1 MNTFG
6 LPSLAPF
13 LEAPGDPAV
22 PWRQWR
28 EDFEIFLQATEMN
41 AKPPA
46 QRKAI
51 LLQCLGVEGRRVFRT
66 LKTTSKGGEPD
77 DYTYALRL
85 LERHFTNTL
94 NVLVERRRF
103 MLRRQRQD
111 EPIRAYVSALRQ
123 LASTCDFGDF
133 LEAALR
139 DRVVDG
145 VRSVEL

>member
-28 EDFEIFLQATEMN
+28 EDFEIFLQATKMD

-51 LLQCLGVEGRRVFRT
+51 LLQCLGVEGRRS
-66 LKTTSKGGEPD
+66 LLLHHQPLLLQ
-77 DYTYALRL
+77 LRA
-85 LERHFTNTL
+85 
-94 NVLVERRRF
+94 RRR
-103 MLRRQRQD
+103 RPHQK
-111 EPIRAYVSALRQ
+111 EVSRTTTPMHFGCWNDIS
-123 LASTCDFGDF
+123 ASLC
-133 LEAALR
+133 
-139 DRVVDG
+139 V
-145 VRSVEL
+145 